1 VKHIFTMLNNVK
13 IAANSQSPVERSLA
27 SVRVVLKLLEE
38 LSSAQQAEST
48 LVVYVERSMAS
59 VRVVLRS
66 LKLWMVGKLLEELS
80 SALQAESTLV
90 VLELYGVKNIFTIG
104 LTMSKLQLTHNLLW
118 QELSSIAGRI
128 HAGGPTWSGP
138 WPRSGWC

>member
-1 VKHIFTMLNNVK
+1 M
-13 IAANSQSPVERSLA
+13 A

-90 VLELYGVKNIFTIG
+90 VDVERSMASVLELYGVKNIFTIG